1 MEKYEEKLWGKVD
14 FLHEKTINEQ
24 NKMNIFSD
32 IIIKYQTAL
41 VNFSKSIESIKA
53 LNTEIISEKD
63 NSISIALQNLKKV
76 LNMHITEF
84 KECSIHMKRTII
96 EPIIKTKDEKYSE
109 EKEMYTQYNKLKN
122 LYSTLKSNSDKAKK
136 EFDNNAKFCENNIH
150 NLIQYKSN
158 TLSANNENDIEII
171 KGEEKMKSSLL
182 STKTLEEKYIKS
194 LDEVNN
200 TREKMIKKEDELL
213 KFYQKVNYDF
223 YNKISCAII
232 YMIPILKNLF
242 HSLLLELSATEERC
256 KKMNILEDI
265 NNFIINNSTNLSPEK
280 TVEFE
285 PYYPQADLTYTNIS
299 GKDKKELE
307 NLDINYQIIEI
318 LKNNFKDIRT
328 DINMKREQK
337 KYRLRFLCN
346 EIFKIGPGVG
356 FTSEEKEELINLIK
370 KPRYKSFFLIILSKQ
385 RTKGRFK
392 RSEKLIK
399 DLVEIIINIL
409 DSSEIENDFES
420 AKNCIV
426 LSETFY
432 YEKDENKKVKD
443 GKKIF
448 LIDFIKYYKWFQD
461 LNFWEGI
468 IENMIQKEILKNEK
482 INIKNK
488 TIETDEEIKAK
499 ISNFG
504 FSIVLSYTN
513 TMIEFNISK
522 EDINKIVQIFVEKY
536 NIDENIAK
544 TIYENVEATP
554 LPETSEEN
562 KKIFEEMFDLF
573 VQKKNSIEENVEMQI
588 EENNLENGE
597 NVKVEENK
605 IENEENNE
613 ENNVENNIQNEEN
626 NIENGENN
634 MENEE
639 NNKVIEENNSGE
651 NNNFLN
657 NISIKDS
664 MILGIN
670 VGNEN
675 DLNQNEEIKENEEM
689 EEEQDNIEENE
700 IKEENNN

>member
-1 MEKYEEKLWGKVD
+1 M
-14 FLHEKTINEQ
+14 
-24 NKMNIFSD
+24 
-32 IIIKYQTAL
+32 
-41 VNFSKSIESIKA
+41 
-53 LNTEIISEKD
+53 
-63 NSISIALQNLKKV
+63 
-76 LNMHITEF
+76 
-84 KECSIHMKRTII
+84 
-96 EPIIKTKDEKYSE
+96 
-109 EKEMYTQYNKLKN
+109 
-122 LYSTLKSNSDKAKK
+122 
-136 EFDNNAKFCENNIH
+136 
-150 NLIQYKSN
+150 
-158 TLSANNENDIEII
+158 
-171 KGEEKMKSSLL
+171 
-182 STKTLEEKYIKS
+182 
-194 LDEVNN
+194 
-200 TREKMIKKEDELL
+200 
-213 KFYQKVNYDF
+213 
-223 YNKISCAII
+223 
-232 YMIPILKNLF
+232 
-242 HSLLLELSATEERC
+242 
-256 KKMNILEDI
+256 
-265 NNFIINNSTNLSPEK
+265 
-280 TVEFE
+280 
-285 PYYPQADLTYTNIS
+285 
-299 GKDKKELE
+299 
-307 NLDINYQIIEI
+307 
-318 LKNNFKDIRT
+318 
-328 DINMKREQK
+328 
-337 KYRLRFLCN
+337 
-346 EIFKIGPGVG
+346 
-356 FTSEEKEELINLIK
+356 
-370 KPRYKSFFLIILSKQ
+370 
-385 RTKGRFK
+385 
-392 RSEKLIK
+392 
-399 DLVEIIINIL
+399 
-409 DSSEIENDFES
+409 
-420 AKNCIV
+420 
-426 LSETFY
+426 
-432 YEKDENKKVKD
+432 
-443 GKKIF
+443 
-448 LIDFIKYYKWFQD
+448 IDFIKYYKWFQD

-536 NIDENIAK
+536 NIDENIAQ

-613 ENNVENNIQNEEN
+613 ENNVENNIENEEN

-675 DLNQNEEIKENEEM
+675 DLNKNEEIKENEEM